1 MLQRYSKIVRIGMGS
16 IIVSI
21 VMLLNFSTSYAELN
35 ENCTVSVLNRTAQVK
50 ADGSYVI
57 PNVPSNMG
65 MVRVRATVGENG
77 VTRSGQ
83 SDWIT
88 IPTNGTIDVG
98 DIPLDAFEP
107 SPSTVT
113 LSTPT
118 TTLTTIGGTAQIT
131 VTATYPN
138 NLTRDITSGSAGTVY
153 STTNPPFPLSL
164 LIFPQ
169 PTTASGLLLISASN
183 EM

>member
-50 ADGSYVI
+50 ADGTYVI

-65 MVRVRATVGENG
+65 LVRVRATCVENG

-83 SDWIT
+83 SDWLT
-88 IPTNGTIDVG
+88 IPTSQTIDVG
-98 DIPLDAFEP
+98 EIPLDAFEP
-107 SPSTVT
+107 SPSAVSITSRATT
-113 LSTPT
+113 LSA
-118 TTLTTIGGTAQIT
+118 IGATAQ
-131 VTATYPN
+131 
-138 NLTRDITSGSAGTVY
+138 
-153 STTNPPFPLSL
+153 
-164 LIFPQ
+164 
-169 PTTASGLLLISASN
+169 
-183 EM
+183 

>member
-1 MLQRYSKIVRIGMGS
+1 MYLSTHLMKRKTCLTHIFKLAVCLAIVLNVLPLLLPSLS
-16 IIVSI
+16 I
-21 VMLLNFSTSYAELN
+21 ADLN

-50 ADGSYVI
+50 ADGTYVI

-65 MVRVRATVGENG
+65 MVRVRATCVENG

-107 SPSTVT
+107 SPSAVSIT
-113 LSTPT
+113 SPA
-118 TTLTTIGGTAQIT
+118 TTLTAIGATAQLA
-131 VTATYPN
+131 V
-138 NLTRDITSGSAGTVY
+138 
-153 STTNPPFPLSL
+153 
-164 LIFPQ
+164 
-169 PTTASGLLLISASN
+169 
-183 EM
+183 M